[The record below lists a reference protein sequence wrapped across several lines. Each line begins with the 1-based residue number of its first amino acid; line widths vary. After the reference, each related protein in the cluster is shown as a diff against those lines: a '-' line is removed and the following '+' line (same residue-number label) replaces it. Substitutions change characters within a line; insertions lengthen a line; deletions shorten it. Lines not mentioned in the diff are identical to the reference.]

1 MGSGNEQEYTVY
13 KGRRKRARRK
23 VTPLIVDDMDL
34 GTSEASGSGASGSG
48 GSGGSRVNGASR
60 VNGVNGTKNY
70 NSDNSENNTPKAI
83 QDIIRIRW
91 HNDLVST
98 RHNRIKMGKCSI
110 NTINTPHD
118 GYENCSVCISNASNA
133 VSHPPGIPSPVKFFE
148 NSTTARMFQIAQ
160 QHPPEYI
167 PVPVMK
173 PYMIPLYPD
182 KEFYDGHGFIPSQ
195 FLVQHD
201 D

>member
-34 GTSEASGSGASGSG
+34 GTSGASGSG